1 MLKQFEQQWGQKIMT
16 TKPLQS
22 AIEKK
27 IKAGQKA
34 FIPYIMAG
42 DGGLKAIRKQILF
55 LQNEGVTAI
64 ELGIPFTDPVADGPV
79 IQEAGSRAL
88 KEGANLKVILNEMAQ
103 FKEDIQVPLIIMS
116 YLNPILAYGI
126 EKFVAKCEE
135 VGIAGLIIPDLPV
148 EESEMIRS
156 KLITSPVAL
165 VQLVS
170 LTSPQNRIEK
180 IAKAAEG
187 FIYAVTVNG
196 ITGVRNEFGK
206 SLDEHLHNLKE
217 ISDIP
222 VLAGFGISTPEQ
234 VEKIGAMAD
243 GVIVG
248 SAIVKA
254 FHEGNESAIKALL
267 PKVVVND

>member
-1 MLKQFEQQWGQKIMT
+1 MT
-16 TKPLQS
+16 TKPLQL
-22 AIEKK
+22 AIEEKVK
-27 IKAGQKA
+27 TGQKA

-55 LQNEGVTAI
+55 LQQVGVTAI
-64 ELGIPFTDPVADGPV
+64 ELGIPFSDPVADGPV
-79 IQEAGSRAL
+79 IQDAGNRAL
-88 KEGANLKVILNEMAQ
+88 KEGANLKEILDEIEQ
-103 FKEDIQVPLIIMS
+103 FKKEVQVPLVIMS

-126 EKFVAKCEE
+126 EKFIAKCEN
-135 VGIAGLIIPDLPV
+135 VGIAGLIIPDLPI
-148 EESEMIRS
+148 EEAEIIQN
-156 KLITSPVAL
+156 KLTNSPIAL
-165 VQLVS
+165 VQLIS
-170 LTSPQNRIEK
+170 LTSPKNRIEK

-196 ITGVRNEFGK
+196 ITGVRNEFGQ
-206 SLDEHLHNLKE
+206 SLNDHLHNLKE

-234 VEKIGAMAD
+234 VEEIGAMAD

-254 FHEGNESAIKALL
+254 FHEGNEESIKDLL
-267 PKVVVND
+267 PKVTVGES